1 MKNKNNFFE
10 SREVAIKTI
19 KNSSGLDDVVTGVV
33 DVVAVVVVVA
43 VVDHVLMIEG
53 KGEGN
58 FSLVTP

>member
-33 DVVAVVVVVA
+33 DVVVVVVA

-58 FSLVTP
+58 FSLVAP

>member
-33 DVVAVVVVVA
+33 DVVVVAVVA

-58 FSLVTP
+58 FSLVAP

>member
-33 DVVAVVVVVA
+33 DVGVVVVD

-58 FSLVTP
+58 FSLVAP

>member
-33 DVVAVVVVVA
+33 EVVVVVVVV